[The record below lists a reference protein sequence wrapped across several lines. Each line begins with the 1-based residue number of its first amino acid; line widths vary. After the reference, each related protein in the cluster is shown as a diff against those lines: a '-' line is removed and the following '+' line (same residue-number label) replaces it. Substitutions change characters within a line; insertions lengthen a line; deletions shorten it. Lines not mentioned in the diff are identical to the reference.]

1 VARVSVDN
9 RASATSTVIEI
20 RAADAIGLLYRI
32 TRTLADFHLDI
43 RHAKALT
50 LGPEV
55 VDTFYVVTEE
65 QDKVQDGDDVAEI
78 ERALLDAVRERD

>member
-1 VARVSVDN
+1 
-9 RASATSTVIEI
+9 
-20 RAADAIGLLYRI
+20 
-32 TRTLADFHLDI
+32 
-43 RHAKALT
+43 
-50 LGPEV
+50 V